1 MHCTHCEAGAP
12 AMALWSMLYC
22 EKCGQPC
29 APSPLFAAFRAERD
43 VEDTEVLEY
52 LAGLSARDRKQ
63 KLLPSL
69 AAQWKS
75 DKRLT
80 EKQVVWI
87 YYLIGALTHDEVMTM
102 L

>member
-1 MHCTHCEAGAP
+1 MACQHCNPPTD
-12 AMALWSMLYC
+12 LFWSLLHC

-29 APSPLFAAFRAERD
+29 APSPLFAAFRASRE

-75 DKRLT
+75 DARLT
-80 EKQVVWI
+80 EKQVAWI
-87 YYLIGALTHDEVMTM
+87 YYLIGALSHEEVMQI